1 MSKLEKL
8 LEKIK
13 NNPKA
18 VRFDELEKPYAF
30 LLDSR
35 IYCVFMSNWR

>member
-13 NNPKA
+13 NNPKS
-18 VRFDELEKPYAF
+18 VRFDEL
-30 LLDSR
+30 DR
-35 IYCVFMSNWR
+35 ILIAAGEQEGEHDEERF